1 MKIGVPKELK
11 TAETRVGLN
20 PAWVKKLTDFGHEV
34 LLQSKAGEASG
45 FRDEEYVLAGAKIVS
60 TVDEIYEKAEFVVKV
75 KELQPY
81 EYGLLR
87 ENQMIM
93 AWFHLAEDV
102 NHEMTHAL
110 LDKKAIS
117 LSMELLVLPD
127 GTRPTIK
134 PMSEIAGTLAMLEAV
149 KYAQYGYGGKGIL
162 LRKLAGLPSSKVL
175 ILGGGNAGFNA
186 AQVAVGLGL
195 NVTIIEASIKRID
208 YLNNQ
213 LPQVDTLYWDKD
225 VMAEVLIQS
234 DVLINTIY
242 PMPGVTEALV
252 TREMVGKMKPG
263 SIIIDITGA
272 GLIETSRYTTLED
285 PVYYEQ
291 GILHYCVPNMPAL
304 CPQTSTNMML
314 MTTGSYILNIAN
326 NGLKNVVANDA
337 IVRNCISTL
346 NGEIVHR
353 EVGINHNMPYTDLKL
368 ELLCA
373 NY

>member
-1 MKIGVPKELK
+1 MIVGVPKELK

-20 PAWVKKLTDFGHEV
+20 PTWVKKLTAFGHEV
-34 LLQSKAGEASG
+34 LIQSMAGEASG
-45 FRDEEYVLAGAKIVS
+45 FCDEEYVLAGAKIVN
-60 TVDEIYEKAEFVVKV
+60 TIDEIYEKSEFVVKV

-102 NHEMTHAL
+102 NHEMTQAL
-110 LDKKAIS
+110 LDTKAIS
-117 LSMELLVLPD
+117 LSMELIVLPD

-162 LRKLAGLPSSKVL
+162 LRKLAGLPSSKVF
-175 ILGGGNAGFNA
+175 ILGGGNAGLNT

-195 NVTIIEASIKRID
+195 NVTIMEASMKRID

-213 LPQVDTLYWDKD
+213 LPQVDILCWDKD
-225 VMAEVLIQS
+225 MMFEELIQS

-242 PMPGVTEALV
+242 PMPGVTEPLI
-252 TREMVGKMKPG
+252 TREMVSKMKPN
-263 SIIIDITGA
+263 SIIIDIAGTGI
-272 GLIETSRYTTLED
+272 IETSRYTTLEE

-291 GILHYCVPNMPAL
+291 EVLHYCVPNMPAL

-314 MTTGSYILNIAN
+314 MTTGPYIMNIAN
-326 NGLKNVVANDA
+326 NGLKDVIVNDV

-346 NGEIVHR
+346 NGEIVHH
-353 EVGINHNMPYTDLKL
+353 EVGINHNMPYTDINT
-368 ELLCA
+368 ELLLSK
-373 NY
+373 